1 MQNTTPPIPLFPH
14 IAQDRLLRKGKINLK
29 PRIKPVAIRWER
41 TCKTFRGDD
50 GKFMPIGLVIF
61 GDKTHTDLHGALSVT
76 PIIFTLTCFNRY
88 LRNKPEF
95 WRPLAYI
102 PNLSHGKCKADDK
115 NSMRNLCNEYK
126 CLAATFEPIIKLHER
141 NGFGTTVRGKS
152 VVCKIWI
159 HFFIGDIEGNN
170 NVVGLVVQRI
180 RGQHSKWMVE
190 YGKVTVKD
198 LIKWIK
204 VYAGDIHISM
214 WGVREMIK
222 RLNGYM
228 RSYVSRLES
237 DRSRRILTMFERGV
251 VNYCRREL
259 DK

>member
-1 MQNTTPPIPLFPH
+1 MDQG
-14 IAQDRLLRKGKINLK
+14 QMLRC
-29 PRIKPVAIRWER
+29 A
-41 TCKTFRGDD
+41 
-50 GKFMPIGLVIF
+50 
-61 GDKTHTDLHGALSVT
+61 TDNWS
-76 PIIFTLTCFNRY
+76 Y
-88 LRNKPEF
+88 
-95 WRPLAYI
+95 
-102 PNLSHGKCKADDK
+102 D
-115 NSMRNLCNEYK
+115 
-126 CLAATFEPIIKLHER
+126 
-141 NGFGTTVRGKS
+141 
-152 VVCKIWI
+152 
-159 HFFIGDIEGNN
+159 
-170 NVVGLVVQRI
+170 VVGLMVQRI

-222 RLNGYM
+222 KLNGYM